1 MIIRSDWEGGKQR
14 TMKDYNRI
22 LKENSTM
29 ESTRLILRPFSMED
43 VQDVFLYASDDAVTK
58 YLTWPT
64 HVDISQTEKVV
75 KEIFMGTPGIFA
87 IELKSEGKCIGCI
100 DLRICAEHDKGS
112 FGYTLNREYWNKGYV
127 TEALGLLIDF
137 AFSKLGLNRI
147 EGMHYVGYESSGRVM
162 QKCGM
167 RYEGKGL
174 QEVKIKGIYR
184 DVVHYAIL
192 REEWI
197 ASMQVK

>member
-137 AFSKLGLNRI
+137 AFSN
-147 EGMHYVGYESSGRVM
+147 VTA
-162 QKCGM
+162 
-167 RYEGKGL
+167 
-174 QEVKIKGIYR
+174 GI
-184 DVVHYAIL
+184 
-192 REEWI
+192 
-197 ASMQVK
+197 